1 MTALPA
7 PSTQPAAQAPALFFL
22 APKEIK
28 EHPDNPRQVVTA
40 DEELVDSVRAVGVL
54 EPLVVAPPHSGIP
67 ARSMHGATWVL
78 IAGHRRLA
86 AAKAAGL
93 DTVPAIARTDL
104 TSRAAQ
110 VEAMLVENLHRA
122 DLTPVEEGDAYQLL
136 LDLPGSTQASVA
148 RQVGQPVKRIRE
160 RIKLAKLS
168 EQVRAKLQTH
178 QVTIADALAIG
189 EFDDDAKTQ
198 KDLLARVGDTNFD
211 WAVSRARADRQLRA
225 DTATATEQL
234 AAAGVKVLT
243 KPPAGAR
250 KIANPIPR
258 LLLIQAASAVVLP
271 VRDAR
276 RTESAPLVT
285 PPTGAHVEVSLIA
298 APTKSVHRSGA
309 RGIRRPLPPDG
320 WAGWLRRKTSGALDL
335 EWVRADPAGVRS
347 GRRSGR
353 RITFTRV
360 AYHAT
365 GTVTDAAALS
375 TLQRIGV
382 GTGKGYGCGLLL
394 VREVTP

>member
-136 LDLPGSTQASVA
+136 LD
-148 RQVGQPVKRIRE
+148 
-160 RIKLAKLS
+160 
-168 EQVRAKLQTH
+168 
-178 QVTIADALAIG
+178 
-189 EFDDDAKTQ
+189 
-198 KDLLARVGDTNFD
+198 
-211 WAVSRARADRQLRA
+211 
-225 DTATATEQL
+225 
-234 AAAGVKVLT
+234 
-243 KPPAGAR
+243 PA
-250 KIANPIPR
+250 P
-258 LLLIQAASAVVLP
+258 
-271 VRDAR
+271 
-276 RTESAPLVT
+276 
-285 PPTGAHVEVSLIA
+285 H
-298 APTKSVHRSGA
+298 
-309 RGIRRPLPPDG
+309 
-320 WAGWLRRKTSGALDL
+320 
-335 EWVRADPAGVRS
+335 
-347 GRRSGR
+347 GR
-353 RITFTRV
+353 
-360 AYHAT
+360 
-365 GTVTDAAALS
+365 
-375 TLQRIGV
+375 
-382 GTGKGYGCGLLL
+382 
-394 VREVTP
+394 